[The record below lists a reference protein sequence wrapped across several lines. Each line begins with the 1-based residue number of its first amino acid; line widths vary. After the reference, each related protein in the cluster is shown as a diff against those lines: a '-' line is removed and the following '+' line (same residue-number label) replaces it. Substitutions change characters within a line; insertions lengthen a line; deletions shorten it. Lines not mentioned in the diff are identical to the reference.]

1 MNRSR
6 SVRSSNLNIPQDKKI
21 QRKVIKRIWA
31 YLAKYPIGLVVVFLT
46 VIITSLFNLILPR
59 VLEFTIDNYIVFE
72 NVNVNAVLVI
82 FVALIISG
90 LVISFTSW
98 ILHFV
103 MSIVASK
110 VSRDIRRDAFLKL
123 QKLPI
128 KYYDNH
134 PHGDILSVIT
144 NDVETINN
152 ALSQAIPQLAASVI
166 SLVGS
171 LILMFMTNWQLTLV
185 NFAIVPI
192 VMFLMYLITSRAFKY
207 FRDFQMKLGEVNAI
221 TKEDITGLKAVKLYN
236 QEQVMI
242 DKFAQANEELRKAGF
257 KSQVYSGLTYPLV
270 GLANNLLYGLLIS
283 IGAFFNIRY
292 GNTFITVGQIQSMT
306 NYSKMFTR
314 PISNLAQIFNILQA
328 SIAGGY
334 RVFNLIDQEGEYI
347 DDGNL
352 EVKSAKGKVEF
363 KNVNFSYN
371 EGTPILKDLSFT
383 AQPGQIIAI
392 VGPTGSGKT
401 TIINLLNRFY
411 DIDSGDI
418 LIDGTSIYEYQKDDL
433 RSLVGIVLQTT
444 YLFKGTVLENIRYG
458 NQDATIEDVKR
469 AAKLAQVHD
478 IIERLPKKYDTM
490 IKEGG
495 LNFSHGERQL
505 ISIARTILSNPQ
517 ILVLD
522 EATSSVDTR
531 TESNIQKSITEIIKG
546 RTSFVIAHRL
556 QTIRQADVILVL
568 NNGEILEA
576 GNHEDLLQKK
586 GLYYEM
592 YTTQFQDMHL

>member
-6 SVRSSNLNIPQDKKI
+6 SVRGGNLNIPQDKKI
-21 QRKVIKRIWA
+21 QRQVIKRIWK
-31 YLAKYPIGLVVVFLT
+31 YLTKYPIGLAVVFLT
-46 VIITSLFNLILPR
+46 VILTSVFNLILPR
-59 VLEFTIDNYIVFE
+59 VLEYTIDNYIVFE
-72 NVNVNAVLVI
+72 NINVNAVFVI

-90 LVISFTSW
+90 IVISITSW

-110 VSRDIRRDAFLKL
+110 VSRDIRKDAFLKL
-123 QKLPI
+123 QELPI

-134 PHGDILSVIT
+134 PHGDILSIIT

-152 ALSQAIPQLAASVI
+152 ALSQAIPQLAASII

-185 NFAIVPI
+185 NFAVVPI

-207 FRDFQMKLGEVNAI
+207 FRDFQIKLGEVNAI

-236 QEQVMI
+236 QEHVMI
-242 DKFAQANEELRKAGF
+242 DKFANANEDLRKAGF

-283 IGAFFNIRY
+283 IGAYFNIRY
-292 GNTFITVGQIQSMT
+292 GNAFITVGQIQSMT

-334 RVFNLIDQEGEYI
+334 RVFNLIDQKSEYI
-347 DDGNL
+347 NDGEL
-352 EVKSAKGKVEF
+352 PVSSSKGKVEF
-363 KNVNFSYN
+363 KDVNFSYLK
-371 EGTPILKDLSFT
+371 GTPVLKNLNFT

-418 LIDGTSIYEYQKDDL
+418 LIDGTSIYDLKKDDL

-444 YLFKGTVLENIRYG
+444 YLFKGTVFENISYG
-458 NQDATIEDVKR
+458 NQNATIEEVIK

-490 IKEGG
+490 VKEGG

-568 NNGEILEA
+568 NQGKIIEV
-576 GNHEDLLQKK
+576 GNHDELLLKK

-592 YTTQFQDMHL
+592 YTTQFQDMLI